1 VPGDDREVTIVADI
15 PGRGRLELAHL
26 GVDVN
31 GTLTDRGTLI
41 DGVSDRLAR
50 LASSLDV
57 HLLSAD
63 TFGTLPAVS
72 ATLGLEAEAI
82 ATGEE
87 KAMLVAEL
95 DAERC
100 AAIGNGAND
109 AAMLA
114 AAALG
119 IAVLGPEGAAA
130 TALAAAD
137 VVCASIVDALE
148 LLLDERA
155 LAATLR
161 P

>member
-1 VPGDDREVTIVADI
+1 MTLVVDV

-26 GVDVN
+26 VLDLN
-31 GTLTDRGTLI
+31 GTLSDRGVPI
-41 DGVSDRLAR
+41 PGVAPRLAALRGR
-50 LASSLDV
+50 LELHV
-57 HLLSAD
+57 LSAD
-63 TFGTLPAVS
+63 TFGTLAPLA
-72 ATLGLEAEAI
+72 AELGLTARAV

-87 KAMLVAEL
+87 KARLVAEL
-95 DAERC
+95 GAERC

-109 AAMLA
+109 AGMLA

-119 IAVLGPEGAAA
+119 IAVLGREGAAGA
-130 TALAAAD
+130 ALAAAD
-137 VVCASIVDALE
+137 VVCTSIADALD